1 MRNKV
6 TSSQDFN
13 SHCHLEKKRAAHSVS
28 WLTFLLTLFF
38 FINFYS
44 SFAQQLTKIDEF
56 EKKLQNAND
65 AKTKIEI
72 LTKLGELYLRAE
84 PSKARKY
91 CLSALE
97 LSNKTNNSK
106 GKINSYN
113 TIGNSYYL
121 EGDYNNSLDYYLKA
135 LKIVEEIGDKKGI
148 ANSMMGIGNI
158 YSAQGNNKLSL
169 EYQLKSLT
177 IREELNDKDGISAC
191 YNNIGIIYTDLQ
203 EYDKALDYQLKSLKL
218 KQELSDKKGISSNLG
233 NIGAIYY
240 QQGNYTLAMEYQQKA
255 FEIRKDLNNKKG
267 IAMSFVDIGNI
278 YEKEGKYEDAIQS
291 QLNAVKTAKEVG
303 YKVALKGA
311 YLSLSSVYEK
321 LNNTKDALEYYKLF
335 TTIKDSIFNKEN
347 SSKLIEMQTKFDTDR
362 KEKEIALLT
371 KGHEIQSLQAK
382 QQQFELEKQKLET
395 ARRRRETEFKGSE
408 LQSEKLKNEAKNK
421 EIKIQEAEVKNQKMM
436 RKVVSGGLLIAC
448 LFAFVLFIGIRQKH
462 KANKNLEYKN
472 NEIAEA
478 YKIIE
483 TSRDQIAEKN
493 KNITDSINYAKRIQ
507 QAILPSKEEMDKSL
521 KEYFILYK
529 PKDIVSGDF
538 YFYAERN
545 EKIIVAVADC
555 TGHGVPGAFM
565 SMIGNDILN
574 QIIMENGITQPSHIL
589 NHLNKGVKRALK
601 QESVNSE
608 TTDGMDI
615 GICSIDIKSRKVE
628 FAGAMRPLYYSSN
641 EFYKVAG
648 DTASIGGY
656 TEEDYQFTNHEL
668 NLNSGD
674 TIYIFSDGYVDQ
686 FGGEKGKKFMTKNL
700 KNLLERIAKKTMD
713 EQYHILNQTL
723 NDWTKETEQVDDI
736 LVMGIKI

>member
-1 MRNKV
+1 MPNTNTTSQYFNFHIERN
-6 TSSQDFN
+6 
-13 SHCHLEKKRAAHSVS
+13 RAILSAP
-28 WLTFLLTLFF
+28 WLVLLLVLFF
-38 FINFYS
+38 FINFNTS
-44 SFAQQLTKIDEF
+44 IAQQPSKIEEF
-56 EKKLQNAND
+56 EKKLQNSSD
-65 AKTKIEI
+65 TKSKIEI
-72 LTKLGELYLRAE
+72 LNKLGELYLRTE

-97 LSNKTNNSK
+97 LSQVTNNYQ
-106 GKINSYN
+106 GKINSCN

-121 EGDYNNSLDYYLKA
+121 EGDYNNSLYYYLKT

-169 EYQLKSLT
+169 EYQLKSFK

-191 YNNIGIIYTDLQ
+191 YNNIGIIYMDLQ
-203 EYDKALDYQLKSLKL
+203 EYEKALDYQLKSLKL
-218 KQELSDKKGISSNLG
+218 KQELGDKKGISSNLG

-240 QQGNYTLAMEYQQKA
+240 QQGNYPLAMEYQQKA

-267 IAMSFVDIGNI
+267 IAMSFIDIGNI
-278 YEKEGKYEDAIQS
+278 YEKESKYEDAVQS

-311 YLSLSSVYEK
+311 YMSLSSVYEK

-335 TTIKDSIFNKEN
+335 TAVKDSIFNKEN

-371 KGHEIQSLQAK
+371 KGREIQSLQAI
-382 QQQFELEKQKLET
+382 QQQFELENQKFET
-395 ARRRRETEFKGSE
+395 ARRRREIEFKGNE
-408 LQSEKLKNEAKNK
+408 LQSERLKNEAKNK

-436 RKVVSGGLLIAC
+436 RNFVAGGLFIAC
-448 LFAFVLFIGIRQKH
+448 LFAFVLFVGIRQKH
-462 KANKNLEYKN
+462 KANKNLEHKN

-483 TSRDQIAEKN
+483 ISRDQIAEKN

-507 QAILPSKEEMDKSL
+507 QAILPSKEEMNKTL

-574 QIIMENGITQPSHIL
+574 QIIMENGITRPSEIL

-608 TTDGMDI
+608 TIDGMDI
-615 GICSIDIKSRKVE
+615 AICSIDIKSRKVE
-628 FAGAMRPLYYSSN
+628 FSGAMRPLFYSSY
-641 EFYKVAG
+641 EVYKVAG
-648 DTASIGGY
+648 DNASIGGY
-656 TEEDYQFTNHEL
+656 TEEDYQFTNHDL

-674 TIYIFSDGYVDQ
+674 RIYIFSDGYVDQ

-700 KNLLERIAKKTMD
+700 KNLLENITKKNMD
-713 EQYHILNQTL
+713 EQHQILNQTL

-736 LVMGIKI
+736 LVMGIKL